1 MFLRD
6 RIKQDAAF
14 QYVVQS
20 LELMSPVG
28 QRRLMSQDF
37 CRDADTLQHEWDN
50 LERVL
55 PLLRD
60 TDHAQS
66 LVDLR
71 HQLMCLHDIQGTL
84 AQLREH
90 QTLTEVDLYELKHLA
105 YLTHVMRRDIS
116 QMGLETVVDLPKI
129 GDVFALLDPDNTGI
143 DNFYIYDSYDPALAP
158 MRKELRRLQSD
169 DNTGDDAER
178 QQALCDLL
186 DRHDAIQQQVIARL
200 SAQLATHA
208 ATLQEALET
217 AGYCDLL
224 LAKAQQAADWHLC
237 RPQLGDH
244 VALRGLVHPQ
254 LFQQHLSQGLRYQPV
269 DIALRS
275 GVCLITGANMAGK
288 TVLLKALGCAQ
299 LMAQYG
305 LFVAAEAATLPL
317 VDDVVSCIGDDQD
330 ALQGLSSFAAE
341 ILRISTNLQRSRS
354 ERLLLLIDEPART
367 TNPVEGCAIVRSL
380 ATLLNGQA
388 GFALVT
394 THYSGLGVDCQRL
407 RVRGFDET
415 LSQQPINAQ
424 SINQFIDYS
433 LVEDH
438 SDTAPHEALRIA
450 ELLGCDTEL
459 IQKAKASL

>member
-6 RIKQDAAF
+6 RIKQDAVF

-28 QRRLMSQDF
+28 QRRLMSLDF
-37 CRDADTLQHEWDN
+37 CRDADALRHEWDN
-50 LERVL
+50 MERVL
-55 PLLRD
+55 PLLAD
-60 TDHAQS
+60 AAHAQT

-90 QTLTEVDLYELKHLA
+90 QILTEVDLYEIKHLA
-105 YLTHVMRRDIS
+105 YLTHVMRRDIA
-116 QMGLETVVDLPKI
+116 QIGLDAVVALPDLTE
-129 GDVFALLDPDNTGI
+129 VFSLLDPDATGI
-143 DNFYIYDSYDPALAP
+143 DNFYIYDSYDAELAP
-158 MRKELRRLQSD
+158 LRKELRRLQSD
-169 DNTGDDAER
+169 DNNEDPAR

-186 DRHDAIQQQVIARL
+186 DRHDAIQQQVIVRL
-200 SAQLATHA
+200 SAQLAPHA
-208 ATLQEALET
+208 ATLQTALET

-224 LAKAQQAADWHLC
+224 LSKAQQSADWQLC
-237 RPQLGDH
+237 RPQPADH
-244 VALRGLVHPQ
+244 IALRGLVHPQ
-254 LFQQHLSQGLRYQPV
+254 LFRQHQEKGLRYQPV
-269 DIALRS
+269 DIAVSR

-305 LFVAAEAATLPL
+305 MFVAASEATLPL
-317 VDDVVSCIGDDQD
+317 VDDVVSCIGDEQD

-341 ILRISTNLQRSRS
+341 ILRISDNLQRSRR

-380 ATLLNGQA
+380 ATLLNRQE

-415 LSQQPINAQ
+415 LSQQPIDAK
-424 SINQFIDYS
+424 SINRFIDYS

-450 ELLGCDTEL
+450 ELLGCDSEL

>member
-1 MFLRD
+1 MTIRD

-28 QRRLMSQDF
+28 QRRLMSLDF
-37 CRDADTLQHEWDN
+37 CRDADSLRREWDN
-50 LERVL
+50 IELVL
-55 PLLRD
+55 PLLGGIAH
-60 TDHAQS
+60 TQT

-84 AQLREH
+84 SQLREH
-90 QTLTEVDLYELKHLA
+90 QILTEVDLYELKHLA

-116 QMGLETVVDLPKI
+116 QMGLETVINLPEL
-129 GDVFALLDPDNTGI
+129 GDVFSLLDPDATGI
-143 DNFYIYDSYDPALAP
+143 DNFYIYDSYDDALAP
-158 MRKELRRLQSD
+158 LRKEMRRLQSD
-169 DNTGDDAER
+169 DSQADDSQR
-178 QQALCDLL
+178 QQDLCDLL
-186 DRHDAIQQQVIARL
+186 DRHDTIQQQVIVRL
-200 SAQLATHA
+200 STQLAPYA
-208 ATLQEALET
+208 DLLQEALET

-244 VALRGLVHPQ
+244 IALHSLVHPQ
-254 LFQQHLSQGLRYQPV
+254 LFLQHQTQGLRYQPV
-269 DIALRS
+269 DIAVRQ

-288 TVLLKALGCAQ
+288 TVLLKALGAAQ

-305 LFVAAEAATLPL
+305 LFVAAGQATLPL
-317 VDDVVSCIGDDQD
+317 VDDVVSCIGDEQD

-341 ILRISTNLQRSRS
+341 ILRISDNLQRSRR

-380 ATLLNGQA
+380 ATLLNQQDS
-388 GFALVT
+388 FALVT

-415 LSQQPINAQ
+415 LSQQPINAK

-450 ELLGCDTEL
+450 ELLGCDTEM
-459 IQKAKASL
+459 IQKAKALL